1 MGVAREVCYKK
12 GMADLE
18 ISQQGSVLV
27 LTLNRPEARNALSE
41 AMVNDL
47 ESALRDVEAGRE
59 IRAVVLTGAGGAFC
73 SGGDVRGMKERMA
86 NTDPEVR
93 RLRMRRQ
100 HRLVK
105 LIHDLER
112 PVIAAVDGV
121 AFGAGFSLALL
132 CDMVVAST
140 RARFCMAFGRIGL
153 IPDYGALY
161 TLPRLVGMARA
172 KELLFSAREVDAQE
186 AQSLGLVLEVV
197 PPEQLMSRAMALAQ
211 GVSSASPAAVG
222 MTKNAL
228 NRSLGMELH
237 AVLDLEAQGQAMAS
251 LTDYHTNAIQRMTA
265 KEPLAFQWPKSSD

>member
-1 MGVAREVCYKK
+1 MGVAREVCYKN

-59 IRAVVLTGAGGAFC
+59 IRAVMLTGAGGAFC

-251 LTDYHTNAIQRMTA
+251 LTDYHTNAIERMTA
-265 KEPLAFQWPKSSD
+265 KEPLAFQWPKSPD